1 MSSVDSD
8 RRCERRAVSVA
19 GQPSLDTEGARPPQ
33 GGDRAAISGGD
44 SPHWKAT
51 LLSADDNV
59 AVALAPIEAGERVVV
74 RAPDGMRE
82 VLAIEA
88 IPLCHKIAVVD
99 LSTGE
104 DVRKYGHCIGEVR
117 APIARGAWVHTHNL
131 VSRRARVKRGPH
143 DA

>member
-1 MSSVDSD
+1 MSVD
-8 RRCERRAVSVA
+8 
-19 GQPSLDTEGARPPQ
+19 G
-33 GGDRAAISGGD
+33 
-44 SPHWKAT
+44 HWKAT

-59 AVALAPIEAGERVVV
+59 AVALAPIAAGERVVV
-74 RAPDGMRE
+74 RAPDGMCE

-99 LSTGE
+99 LSVGE

-131 VSRRARVKRGPH
+131 VSRRARAKRGPR